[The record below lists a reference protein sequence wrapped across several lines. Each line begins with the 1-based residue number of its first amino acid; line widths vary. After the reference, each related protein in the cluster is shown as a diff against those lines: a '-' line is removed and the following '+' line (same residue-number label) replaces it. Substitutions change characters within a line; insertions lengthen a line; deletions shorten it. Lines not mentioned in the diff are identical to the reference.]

1 MAARSPAP
9 SAEDSKLGKDLKMKY
24 AILGSGAIGS
34 ALARR
39 FVASGIEVS
48 LANTKGPESLAGLAG
63 ELGPQVKPVT
73 ATQALRAEMVILAI
87 PFDAVP
93 DAVKGVEW
101 GGRIV
106 VDATNAI
113 DFPAFTPRNLQ
124 GRLSTQVVADAVPG
138 ARVVKAFNTL
148 FAAILGAD
156 PKVIGGRR
164 VLFVSSD
171 EASARTA
178 VVDLVGRL
186 GFAAVDLGGIAEGG
200 RAQQFGGSVAGKEFI
215 QLG

>member
-1 MAARSPAP
+1 MN
-9 SAEDSKLGKDLKMKY
+9 Y

-39 FVASGIEVS
+39 FVAKNIDITI
-48 LANTKGPESLAGLAG
+48 ANTKGPQSLAGLVS
-63 ELGPQVKPVT
+63 ELGPFVRPVI
-73 ATQALRAEMVILAI
+73 ASEALQADVVILAI
-87 PFDAVP
+87 PFDAVR

-101 GGRIV
+101 ERRIV

-113 DFPAFTPRNLQ
+113 DFPAFSPRDLE
-124 GRLSTQVVADAVPG
+124 GRLSTQIVAEAVPG

-148 FAAILGAD
+148 AATILGAD
-156 PKVIGGRR
+156 PVAHGGRR
-164 VLFVSSD
+164 VLFISSD
-171 EASARTA
+171 DPSARLA
-178 VVDLVGRL
+178 IVDLVDRL

-200 RAQQFGGSVAGKEFI
+200 RVQQFGGGVSGKEFV

>member
-1 MAARSPAP
+1 M
-9 SAEDSKLGKDLKMKY
+9 EY
-24 AILGSGAIGS
+24 AILGSGAIGT

-48 LANTKGPESLAGLAG
+48 VANTKGPESLAALVG
-63 ELGPQVKPVT
+63 ELGSLVKPVT
-73 ATQALRAEMVILAI
+73 SAEALLAELVILAI

-101 GGRIV
+101 GSRIV

-113 DFPAFTPRNLQ
+113 DFPAFTPRDLK
-124 GRLSTQVVADAVPG
+124 GRLSTQIVADAVPG

-148 FAAILGAD
+148 FAALLGAD
-156 PKVIGGRR
+156 PAVVGGRR
-164 VLFVSSD
+164 VLFVSGD
-171 EASARTA
+171 NIPARAA
-178 VVDLVGRL
+178 VVDLVNRL

-200 RAQQFGGSVAGKEFI
+200 RAQQFGGGVSGKEFI

>member
-1 MAARSPAP
+1 MN
-9 SAEDSKLGKDLKMKY
+9 Y

-34 ALARR
+34 ALTRR
-39 FVASGIEVS
+39 FVAKNIDIAI
-48 LANTKGPESLAGLAG
+48 ANTKGPQSLAGLVS
-63 ELGPQVKPVT
+63 ELGPTVRPVT
-73 ATQALRAEMVILAI
+73 ASEALQADVVILAI
-87 PFDAVP
+87 PFDAVR

-101 GGRIV
+101 ERRIV

-113 DFPAFTPRNLQ
+113 DFPAFSPRDLK
-124 GRLSTQVVADAVPG
+124 GRLSTQIVADAVPG

-148 FAAILGAD
+148 AATILGAD
-156 PKVIGGRR
+156 PVAHGGRR

-171 EASARTA
+171 DPSARLA
-178 VVDLVGRL
+178 IVDLVAHL

-200 RAQQFGGSVAGKEFI
+200 RVQQFGGGVSGKEFV

>member
-1 MAARSPAP
+1 MN
-9 SAEDSKLGKDLKMKY
+9 Y
-24 AILGSGAIGS
+24 AILGSGAIGT

-39 FVASGIEVS
+39 FVAKSIDITI
-48 LANTKGPESLAGLAG
+48 ANTKGPQSLAGLVS
-63 ELGPQVKPVT
+63 ELGPIVTPVT
-73 ATQALRAEMVILAI
+73 ASEALQADVVILAT
-87 PFDAVP
+87 PFDAVR

-101 GGRIV
+101 ERRIV

-113 DFPAFTPRNLQ
+113 DFPAFSPRDLK
-124 GRLSTQVVADAVPG
+124 GRLSTQIVADAVPG

-148 FAAILGAD
+148 AATILGAD
-156 PKVIGGRR
+156 PVAHGGRR

-171 EASARTA
+171 DPSARLA
-178 VVDLVGRL
+178 IVDLVERL

-200 RAQQFGGSVAGKEFI
+200 RAQQFGGGVSGKEFV

>member
-1 MAARSPAP
+1 M
-9 SAEDSKLGKDLKMKY
+9 EY
-24 AILGSGAIGS
+24 AILGSGAIGT

-48 LANTKGPESLAGLAG
+48 VANTKGPESLAALVG
-63 ELGPQVKPVT
+63 ELGSLVKPVT
-73 ATQALRAEMVILAI
+73 SAEALLAELVILAI

-101 GGRIV
+101 GSRIV

-113 DFPAFTPRNLQ
+113 DFPAFTPRDLKV
-124 GRLSTQVVADAVPG
+124 RLSTQIVADAVPG

-148 FAAILGAD
+148 FAALLGAD
-156 PKVIGGRR
+156 PAVVGGRR
-164 VLFVSSD
+164 VLFVSGD
-171 EASARTA
+171 NIPARAA
-178 VVDLVGRL
+178 VVDLVNRL

-200 RAQQFGGSVAGKEFI
+200 RAQQFGGGVSGKEFI